1 MASETPI
8 YPKRPSHYAHKVVR
22 AMVKT
27 CVAQEHGQGVF
38 LLVCVIA
45 HTEDARHY
53 TSAVTFW
60 NEQLA
65 HVTGFANVKAMDRQ
79 RAKAVDAGWLVYIPG
94 GNRVPGKYWV
104 AIPPKFSNLDDAAS
118 DEGPSYIEECEVHSP
133 VQTSNLTNEVGNEPG
148 MNRDRS
154 GNRTGIEVGSEPG
167 LKWAPFNPI
176 PNPVPLPVPEAADA
190 VSPAG
195 AGRVL
200 FPDLECFTSEEKR
213 ETPLA
218 RNAPDVQAVFDAYR
232 KHHPRAFTKP
242 VPASKEWR
250 AIAARLRE
258 GFSVADLI
266 EAIEGCHVSPFH
278 CGENDRQT
286 KYQSLGLI
294 VRDGSQV
301 SKFIEL
307 ARDGPAPVLSE
318 KTQRSQ
324 RAAQSF
330 LNRFYEAERGED
342 DPVVSQ

>member
-1 MASETPI
+1 MAGETPT

-65 HVTGFANVKAMDRQ
+65 HVAGFANVKAMDRQ
-79 RAKAVDAGWLVYIPG
+79 REKAVESGWLVYVPG
-94 GNRVPGKYWV
+94 RKSTPGKYWV
-104 AIPPKFSNLDDAAS
+104 QIPEQFTGLDDS
-118 DEGPSYIEECEVHSP
+118 PTDEGPNWVEELVSP
-133 VQTSNLTNEVGNEPG
+133 LATSNLTNKVGRQPGDNREESGVTTGREPG
-148 MNRDRS
+148 D
-154 GNRTGIEVGSEPG
+154 
-167 LKWAPFNPI
+167 KWATF
-176 PNPVPLPVPEAADA
+176 NPVPVPNPNPVPEAADA
-190 VSPAG
+190 VSPAS

-200 FPDLECFTSEEKR
+200 FPDLQDSSSEEKR

-218 RNAPDVQAVFDAYR
+218 RNTPDVIAVFDAYR
-232 KHHPRAFTKP
+232 KHHPRAFSTPK
-242 VPASKEWR
+242 PASKEWR
-250 AIAARLRE
+250 LIAGRLKE
-258 GFSVADLI
+258 GFSVADLV

-286 KYQSLGLI
+286 KYQSLELI
-294 VRDGSQV
+294 VRNGSQV

-307 ARDGPAPVLSE
+307 ARDGPKPVLSE
-318 KTQRSQ
+318 KTQRGQ
-324 RAAQSF
+324 RALQSYID
-330 LNRFYEAERGED
+330 RRCGAERRKD
-342 DPVVSQ
+342 DPMVEQ